1 MSTFSIVVIVT
12 VVLAGFLL
20 FTACRP
26 FSGPVD
32 EALSD
37 NYYYN
42 RDKSAIQYSR
52 MGNWF
57 ELGNTKMN
65 ADVAS
70 FEVLGLEYAKDKDR
84 VYYKA
89 EDITAEVDHAT
100 FRVVDYIGYDKSHVY
115 VAQEFAHGRMSEKPM
130 PKETMLKIEGANPD
144 TFEFIDYDWSKDDKL
159 YFYNYKAIAVDYAS
173 FEILNDVSSKDK
185 NTVYLHKQDEIIPS
199 SIDVAS
205 IQVIDDHYIAD
216 KDYLYSYSNWLED
229 MEEALIKIP
238 VKNLESISVMKHDYL
253 LVDDKVYHNNQ
264 LMPMADRGSFKFW
277 KDTYY
282 GADKNH
288 IYYLGKPMEGVD
300 METFHVYEYQAY
312 TKDKNNA
319 YFDGQVLEGV
329 DLATFGPKDADGL
342 LFKDKNHVYRG
353 GEVVTD

>member
-1 MSTFSIVVIVT
+1 MSTFSIVIIAAVA
-12 VVLAGFLL
+12 LAGFLL

-42 RDKSAIQYSR
+42 RDKSDVQYSR

-70 FEVLGLEYAKDKDR
+70 FEVLGLEYAKDKNK
-84 VYYKA
+84 VYYKS

-100 FRVVDYIGYDKSHVY
+100 FRVVEYIGYDQNHVY
-115 VAQEFAHGRMSEKPM
+115 VAQEFAHGRFSEKPM
-130 PKETMLKIEGANPD
+130 PQEIMLKIEGANPD
-144 TFEFIDYDWSKDDKL
+144 TFEMIDYDWSKDDKL
-159 YFYNYKAIAVDYAS
+159 YFYNYKPVAVDYQS
-173 FEILNDVSSKDK
+173 FEILNDVCSKDK
-185 NTVYLHKQDEIIPS
+185 NTVYLHRQDEIIPS
-199 SIDVAS
+199 QIDVATVR
-205 IQVIDDHYIAD
+205 VIDKHYIAD
-216 KDYLYSYSNWLED
+216 KEFVFSFSNWLED

-238 VKNLESISVMKHDYL
+238 VKDLETISVMKHDYL
-253 LVDDKVYHNNQ
+253 LVDDKVYHDNK
-264 LMPMADRGSFKFW
+264 LMPMADRASFKLW

-282 GADKNH
+282 GADNNH
-288 IYYLGKPMEGVD
+288 IYYSGKPIEEVD
-300 METFHVYEYQAY
+300 LETFHVYEYQAY
-312 TKDKNNA
+312 AKDKNNA
-319 YFDGQVLEGV
+319 FFDGKVLEGV
-329 DLATFGPKDADGL
+329 DLATFGPKDADRL

-353 GEVVTD
+353 DEILTE

>member
-1 MSTFSIVVIVT
+1 MSTFSIVVIAAVAM
-12 VVLAGFLL
+12 VGILL
-20 FTACRP
+20 FSACRP

-42 RDKSAIQYSR
+42 RDKSDIQYSP

-65 ADVAS
+65 ADVAT
-70 FEVLGLEYAKDKDR
+70 FEVLEREYAKDKHK

-100 FRVVDYIGYDKSHVY
+100 FRVVDFIGYDQNHVY
-115 VAQEFAHGRMSEKPM
+115 VPQEFAHGRFSDKPM
-130 PKETMLKIEGANPD
+130 TKETMLKIDDANPD
-144 TFEFIDYDWSKDDKL
+144 TFEFMDYDWSKDDKL
-159 YFYNYKAIAVDYAS
+159 YFYNYKAVEADYVT
-173 FEILNDVSSKDK
+173 FEILNNVCSKDK
-185 NTVYLHKQDEIIPS
+185 NTVYLHKQDEIVS
-199 SIDVAS
+199 TQIDVAS

-216 KDYLYSYSNWLED
+216 KDFLYSYSNWIED
-229 MEEALIKIP
+229 MNEALIKIP
-238 VKNLESISVMKHDYL
+238 VNNLETLIVMKHDYL
-253 LVDDKVYHNNQ
+253 LVDDKVYHDNR
-264 LMPMADRGSFKFW
+264 LIPMADRATFKLW

-288 IYYLGKPMEGVD
+288 IYYSGKPIEGADVA
-300 METFHVYEYQAY
+300 TFHVYEYQAY

-329 DLATFGPKDADGL
+329 DLETFGPKDADGL

-353 GEVVTD
+353 NEIVTD